1 MATLRV
7 NRDRVRTTEPLRNAV
22 RDAVE
27 NYFEELE
34 GHPTSGLYRM
44 VIEEVEAPLLETVLR
59 YAGGNLSK
67 AADLLG
73 MNRGTLRKKLKQFN
87 LE

>member
-27 NYFEELE
+27 NYFEELD

-44 VIEEVEAPLLETVLR
+44 VIEEVEAPLLEIVLR

-67 AADLLG
+67 AAELLG
-73 MNRGTLRKKLKQFN
+73 INRGTLRKKLKQHN